1 MITPLILPKAAGL
14 PYGNGDVRHLTN
26 SDANTATSISFAT
39 RNLAERDNVLAE
51 VINQLIS
58 EVNNKEQII
67 DLPIPRI
74 SLSTSQSTVVL
85 NYRIPSGFEARVLN
99 GVVASTPS
107 NTVRVEVLWSST
119 YGATTGT
126 SVAST
131 LTEVSGQT
139 TFYGEGEFIIKVTN
153 IGGATAEVCA
163 DVQIT
168 MRPVAVVQGSL
179 LIPTTSTN
187 GGGSSGYSGISGVSG
202 NSGFSG
208 TRGAS
213 GFSGYSGTNGTGS
226 PAYTTVTTNFTMPG
240 ETSSVTVYVGDNTW
254 MTVGQIIYIATAGYL
269 QVASKTSTN
278 QISATNPAGYG
289 QSGGGVISS
298 GVGVSPGGLRGISG
312 YSGGSSS
319 IASTTANITTSYS
332 GTTTSVSGSYAALVN
347 GAGSYT
353 IAVTTLTLGANTFR
367 IIQGQL
373 LVMMR
378 TGNLILTLPSPFT
391 TSNTFV
397 TVTVD
402 DAFQTAGQTYKVI
415 TPASTIQITLPAGYT
430 ADTRVAISYIGI
442 VVT

>member
-99 GVVASTPS
+99 GIVASTPS

-131 LTEVSGQT
+131 LSEVSGQT
-139 TFYGEGEFIIKVTN
+139 TFYGEGEFIVKVTN
-153 IGGATAEVCA
+153 IGSATAEVCA

-179 LIPTTSTN
+179 LVPTTSTN

-402 DAFQTAGQTYKVI
+402 DHIENSGQTYKVI
-415 TPASTIQITLPAGYT
+415 TPASTVQITMPANYN

-442 VVT
+442 VVA

>member
-402 DAFQTAGQTYKVI
+402 DHIENSGQTYKVI
-415 TPASTIQITLPAGYT
+415 TPASTVQITMPANYN

-442 VVT
+442 VVA

>member
-298 GVGVSPGGLRGISG
+298 GVGVSPGGLRGLSG

-319 IASTTANITTSYS
+319 IASTTANITTNYS
-332 GTTTSVSGSYAALVN
+332 GTTTAASGSYAALVN

-378 TGNLILTLPSPFT
+378 TGNLTLTLPSPFT

-402 DAFQTAGQTYKVI
+402 DHLENSGQTYKVI
-415 TPASTIQITLPAGYT
+415 TPASTVQITMPANYN

-442 VVT
+442 VVA